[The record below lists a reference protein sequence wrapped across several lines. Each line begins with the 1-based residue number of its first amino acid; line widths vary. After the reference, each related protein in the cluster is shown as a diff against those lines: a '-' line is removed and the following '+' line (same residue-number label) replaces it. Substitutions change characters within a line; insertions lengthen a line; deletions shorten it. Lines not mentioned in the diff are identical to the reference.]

1 MAVPQTGL
9 LATGGEQSRE
19 GNRSG
24 ELIDII
30 LDPLQCFPRAS
41 PAAMRFSLLRT
52 LGYFAGGLWTAWGG
66 RKRIEAKQLR
76 NLRRLVE
83 KARRDSPL
91 FRRLYADVRP
101 SSEVE
106 LRDLPVTRKPDLM
119 REFDDW
125 LTIRSLPLDRA
136 RDHLADLRK
145 IGVPI
150 GDVAIFQTSGTSGE
164 PAIIVLP
171 STFLEYSFGI
181 SMARFERY
189 HWKLVRE
196 MRKRG
201 MRVTV
206 TGGNGH
212 FAGVGFN
219 KLVRVLHPRLV
230 RGVTFIEAEQPIGR
244 LVEQL
249 NAIPKVS
256 NIVTYPS
263 MLTILVKEKE
273 AGRLQIEPVVFNT
286 GGETLTDDLR
296 ARVCRAFPS
305 LKYGILD
312 AYGCTECL
320 VLSFVCSH
328 GRKHVH
334 EDWVI
339 LEAVDEAM
347 RPVPDGVLS
356 ASVLLTVLANDVQPF
371 IRYDLGDCVRF
382 YTDPCPCGSP
392 FRSFQ
397 VEGREATLVH
407 VGGVT
412 LSPLVFEL
420 EHERAWRVQ
429 LVQTSEREFELR
441 IDPADEA
448 AAEVVFQDV
457 IQLVQRVFRD
467 NGLEDIVVRESRTP
481 PQFTASGKFYEV
493 VPLRG
498 ADSRT

>member
-1 MAVPQTGL
+1 
-9 LATGGEQSRE
+9 
-19 GNRSG
+19 
-24 ELIDII
+24 
-30 LDPLQCFPRAS
+30 
-41 PAAMRFSLLRT
+41 MRFSLLRT

-66 RKRIEAKQLR
+66 RKRIEARQLR

-83 KARRDSPL
+83 EARRDSPL
-91 FRRLYADVRP
+91 FHRFYADLGP

-106 LRDLPVTRKPDLM
+106 LHELPVTRKPDLM

-136 RDHLADLRK
+136 RDHLADIRK
-145 IGVPI
+145 VGVPI
-150 GDVAIFQTSGTSGE
+150 DDVAIFRTSGTSGE
-164 PAIIVLP
+164 PAVVVLP
-171 STFLEYSFGI
+171 SSFLEYSYGI

-196 MRKRG
+196 MRRRG

-219 KLVRVLHPRLV
+219 KLMRDLHPRLA
-230 RGVTFIEAEQPIGR
+230 GALAFIEAEQPIGR

-256 NIVTYPS
+256 CIVTYPS
-263 MLTILVKEKE
+263 MLTILAKEKE
-273 AGRLQIEPVVFNT
+273 AGRLQIEPVVINT
-286 GGETLTDDLR
+286 GGENLTDDLR
-296 ARVCRAFPS
+296 ARVRRAFPS

-320 VLSFVCSH
+320 VMSFVCSH

-347 RPVPDGVLS
+347 RPVPDGTLS

-371 IRYDLGDCVRF
+371 IRYDLGDCLRF

-392 FRSFQ
+392 FRSFE

-407 VGGVT
+407 VGEVT

-420 EHERAWRVQ
+420 EHEQARRVQ
-429 LVQTSEREFELR
+429 LVQTGERNFEVR
-441 IDPADEA
+441 IEPADEA
-448 AAEVVFQDV
+448 AARVVFQDV
-457 IQLVQRVFRD
+457 IQSVKRVFRD
-467 NGLEDIVVRESRTP
+467 NGLEDVAVRESQAP
-481 PQFTASGKFYEV
+481 PEFTASGKFHEV
-493 VPLRG
+493 LPLRG

>member
-1 MAVPQTGL
+1 
-9 LATGGEQSRE
+9 
-19 GNRSG
+19 
-24 ELIDII
+24 
-30 LDPLQCFPRAS
+30 
-41 PAAMRFSLLRT
+41 
-52 LGYFAGGLWTAWGG
+52 
-66 RKRIEAKQLR
+66 
-76 NLRRLVE
+76 
-83 KARRDSPL
+83 
-91 FRRLYADVRP
+91 
-101 SSEVE
+101 
-106 LRDLPVTRKPDLM
+106 M

-136 RDHLADLRK
+136 RDHLRDIRK
-145 IGVPI
+145 LGVPI
-150 GDVAIFQTSGTSGE
+150 DDVAIFRTSGTSGE

-171 STFLEYSFGI
+171 SSFLEYCYGI

-219 KLVRVLHPRLV
+219 KLMNHLYPRLA
-230 RGVTFIEAEQPIGR
+230 RGLTFIEAEQPIGR

-256 NIVTYPS
+256 CIVTYPS
-263 MLTILVKEKE
+263 MLTILAKEKE
-273 AGRLQIEPVVFNT
+273 AGRLQIAPVLFNT

-296 ARVCRAFPS
+296 ARVRRAFPS
-305 LKYGILD
+305 LKYNIVD

-320 VLSFVCSH
+320 VMSFVCSH

-347 RPVPDGVLS
+347 RPIPDGTLS
-356 ASVLLTVLANDVQPF
+356 ATVLLTVLANDVQPF
-371 IRYDLGDCVRF
+371 IRYDLGDCLRF

-397 VEGREATLVH
+397 VEGREATLVR
-407 VGGVT
+407 VGEVT
-412 LSPLVFEL
+412 LSPLVFDL
-420 EHERAWRVQ
+420 EPEHAWRIQ
-429 LVQTSEREFELR
+429 LVQTSERDFEVR
-441 IDPADEA
+441 IEPADEA
-448 AAEVVFQDV
+448 AAGVVFREV
-457 IQLVQRVFRD
+457 IQSVKRVFRD
-467 NGLEDIVVRESRTP
+467 NGLEDVAVRESRAP
-481 PQFTASGKFYEV
+481 PEFTASGKFHEV
-493 VPLRG
+493 LPLRG
-498 ADSRT
+498 AGS